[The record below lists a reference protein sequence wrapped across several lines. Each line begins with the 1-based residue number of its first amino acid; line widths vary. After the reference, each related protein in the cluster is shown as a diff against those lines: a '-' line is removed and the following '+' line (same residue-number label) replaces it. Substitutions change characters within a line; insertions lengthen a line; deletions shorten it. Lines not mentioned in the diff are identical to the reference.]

1 MVVAAPP
8 GLFVGNPTFR
18 MDCALI
24 GPHIVGSNNYQGQ
37 KRRGYN
43 ALIGQ
48 RERSLRIPDGAKAF
62 RAVTSTWALPGVESP
77 LVASVH
83 RNELLEP
90 LEPLDF
96 NDGVPFV
103 AAYVLSETFY

>member
-1 MVVAAPP
+1 MVTTLSFANANAPRA
-8 GLFVGNPTFR
+8 FPTE
-18 MDCALI
+18 
-24 GPHIVGSNNYQGQ
+24 Q
-37 KRRGYN
+37 KLSAPYY
-43 ALIGQ
+43 
-48 RERSLRIPDGAKAF
+48 
-62 RAVTSTWALPGVESP
+62 TSTWALPGVESP